1 MGIKNRFPENA
12 RDLGGGIMRLKSL
25 FFLFVLLTILVGQT
39 TLTAAE
45 VRKIKVGIMAT
56 SAMLPLYYAQE
67 KGWYKEAGLEV
78 ELIEMKGG
86 ATVIPAIIGDSI
98 QIGYSNVLSI
108 LLARSTG
115 LDLQI
120 ICNHLNEGYTKK
132 AGEPGG
138 YVTSSSGIIVL
149 PDSEIKGPKD
159 LEGKKVAVN
168 AIKNIDWM
176 AVWEWLEKNHADP
189 EKVTWVEA
197 DFPKMIPALMGRKVD
212 AVEVV
217 EPFKTIL
224 RAQGCRL
231 LVNTLH
237 DLRPGLTL
245 ACFVAKEDWIQKNPK
260 EIEDFVS
267 VTARGQKYMDTHV
280 KERNQLAIKYTKMSP
295 DIVEKMAWHEWT
307 TKVDRESMAFWI
319 KLSRKHG
326 LLKKDPDLENLIYK
340 TAR

>member
-1 MGIKNRFPENA
+1 MK
-12 RDLGGGIMRLKSL
+12 GGVMRSKSL
-25 FFLFVLLTILVGQT
+25 FSFFVFLIILVAQT
-39 TLTAAE
+39 TLAAE
-45 VRKIKVGIMAT
+45 SSKIKVGIMST
-56 SAMLPLYYAQE
+56 SAMIPLYYAQE
-67 KGWYKEAGLEV
+67 KGWYKAAGLEV

-98 QIGYSNVLSI
+98 QVGYSNVLSI

-120 ICNHLNEGYTKK
+120 ICNHLKEGFTQK

-149 PDSEIKGPKD
+149 QESDIKGPKD

-176 AVWEWLEKNHADP
+176 AVREWLEKNNADP
-189 EKVTWVEA
+189 EKVTFVEV
-197 DFPKMIPALMGRKVD
+197 DFPKMIPALVGKKVD

-224 RAQGCRL
+224 RAQGGRL

-245 ACFVAKEDWIQKNPK
+245 ACFVAKEDWIHKNPK
-260 EIEDFVS
+260 EVEGFVS
-267 VTARGQKYMDTHV
+267 VTAKGQKYIDTHLE
-280 KERNQLAIKYTKMSP
+280 ERNQLAIKYTKTSP
-295 DIVEKMAWHEWT
+295 DIVGKMAWHKWT
-307 TKVDRESMAFWI
+307 SKVDEESMNFWM
-319 KLSRKHG
+319 KLSQKHG
-326 LLKKDPDLENLIYK
+326 LLKKGLDLEKLVYK

>member
-1 MGIKNRFPENA
+1 
-12 RDLGGGIMRLKSL
+12 MRLRSL
-25 FFLFVLLTILVGQT
+25 FSLFVFVTILAAQT
-39 TLTAAE
+39 TLAAAE
-45 VRKIKVGIMAT
+45 SHKIKVGIMAT
-56 SAMLPLYYAQE
+56 SAMIPLYYAQE
-67 KGWYKEAGLEV
+67 NGWYKEAGLEV

-86 ATVIPAIIGDSI
+86 ATVIPAIIGNSI

-138 YVTSSSGIIVL
+138 YTTSSSGIIVL
-149 PDSEIKGPKD
+149 QDSEVKGAKD

-176 AVWEWLEKNHADP
+176 AVREWMEKNNADP
-189 EKVTWVEA
+189 EKVTWVEV
-197 DFPKMIPALMGRKVD
+197 DFPRMIPALVGKKVD

-224 RAQGCRL
+224 RAQGGKL

-245 ACFVAKEDWIQKNPK
+245 ACFVAKEDWIRKNPK
-260 EIEDFVS
+260 EVEEFVS
-267 VTARGQKYMDTHV
+267 VTARGQKYMDTHL
-280 KERNQLAIKYTKMSP
+280 KERNQLAIKYTKTSP
-295 DIVEKMAWHEWT
+295 DIVGKMAWHKWT
-307 TKVDRESMAFWI
+307 SKVDEESMNFWI
-319 KLSRKHG
+319 KLSQKHG
-326 LLKKDPDLENLIYK
+326 LLKKGPDLEKLIYK

>member
-1 MGIKNRFPENA
+1 MK
-12 RDLGGGIMRLKSL
+12 LKSL
-25 FFLFVLLTILVGQT
+25 FFLFVFLTILVEQT
-39 TLTAAE
+39 TLAVAE
-45 VRKIKVGIMAT
+45 VRKIKVGIMAAA
-56 SAMLPLYYAQE
+56 AMLPLYYAHE
-67 KGWYKEAGLEV
+67 KGWYKEAGLDV

-138 YVTSSSGIIVL
+138 YTTSSSGIIVL
-149 PDSEIKGPKD
+149 QDSEIKGPKD

-189 EKVTWVEA
+189 GKVTWVEV
-197 DFPKMIPALMGRKVD
+197 DFPKMIPALMGKKVD

-224 RAQGCRL
+224 RAQGGKL

-245 ACFVAKEDWIQKNPK
+245 ACFVAKEDWIHKNPK
-260 EIEDFVS
+260 EVEEFVS
-267 VTARGQKYMDTHV
+267 VTARGQKYMNTHL
-280 KERNQLAIKYTKMSP
+280 KERNQLAIKYTRTSP
-295 DIVEKMAWHEWT
+295 EIVEKMAWHEWT
-307 TKVDRESMAFWI
+307 SQVDRESLNFWI
-319 KLSRKHG
+319 KLSQKHG
-326 LLKKDPDLENLIYK
+326 LLKKGPDLEQLIYK